1 MAEEARH
8 SPAHSAG
15 ASRGSA
21 DGGARRRILEAAYE
35 LLSQHGVHAVGI
47 ERIIAEA
54 GVAKA
59 SFYHHFRSK
68 EALIIAFLGL
78 REERWTHGW
87 LQAEAERLASTPA
100 ERAIAVFDALDEWF
114 HRAEFEGCSFINTLL
129 EVSDRTSPVHI
140 ETVRHLANV
149 RKLLQ
154 GYAEQAGAL
163 DPAKLGTQ
171 LQTLLMGAIVSAG
184 RGDADAARRIR
195 PLVAATIASSTAA
208 GAA

>member
-8 SPAHSAG
+8 SPVHSAS

-21 DGGARRRILEAAYE
+21 DGGARSRILEAAYE
-35 LLSQHGVHAVGI
+35 LLSHHGVHAVGI

-68 EALIIAFLGL
+68 EALIIAFLEL

-100 ERAIAVFDALDEWF
+100 ERAIPVFAAV
-114 HRAEFEGCSFINTLL
+114 G
-129 EVSDRTSPVHI
+129 
-140 ETVRHLANV
+140 
-149 RKLLQ
+149 
-154 GYAEQAGAL
+154 
-163 DPAKLGTQ
+163 
-171 LQTLLMGAIVSAG
+171 
-184 RGDADAARRIR
+184 
-195 PLVAATIASSTAA
+195 
-208 GAA
+208 

>member
-1 MAEEARH
+1 MPEDASHPLVRA
-8 SPAHSAG
+8 AG
-15 ASRGSA
+15 TSRGGA

-35 LLSQHGVHAVGI
+35 LLSKHGVHAVGI

-68 EALIIAFLGL
+68 EALIIAFLDL
-78 REERWTHGW
+78 REQRWTHGW
-87 LQAEAERLASTPA
+87 LQVESERLANAPA

-129 EVSDRTSPVHI
+129 EISDRDDPVHI
-140 ETVRHLANV
+140 ETVRCLATV
-149 RKLLQ
+149 RRLLET
-154 GYAEQAGAL
+154 YAKQAGAV
-163 DPAKLGTQ
+163 DPAKVGYQ
-171 LQTLLMGAIVSAG
+171 LQTLLMGAIVSAS

-195 PLVAATIASSTAA
+195 PVVAATLASSVAA
-208 GAA
+208 TTQ